1 MYLVFYAY
9 CLHPELIFPG
19 SLIKLEKS
27 LGSKPYSL
35 IITLNKEQQKKKKKL
50 QWKFFAGVFLL
61 FILCTLIHI
70 CCGTFRK

>member
-35 IITLNKEQQKKKKKL
+35 IITLNKEQQKKKKNYSRNSVL
-50 QWKFFAGVFLL
+50 VYFFFL
-61 FILCTLIHI
+61 F
-70 CCGTFRK
+70 FVQ

>member
-1 MYLVFYAY
+1 MYLVLYAY

-35 IITLNKEQQKKKKKL
+35 IITLNKEQQKKKKNYSRNSL
-50 QWKFFAGVFLL
+50 LVYFFFL
-61 FILCTLIHI
+61 F
-70 CCGTFRK
+70 FVQ